1 MLPLNLFRVFAIT
14 AGLCGLA
21 TLSAWAAGDA
31 ATSADAA
38 KSVKAP
44 PADVPTSIYGDPQA
58 PAKMKF
64 LREQMESKLQSQ
76 RAAGYFGVWRSY
88 LAERLQQTAG
98 SYTGSEVTGL
108 GRLTAY
114 EHMMRDPLDAPVEAE
129 KFTRELHK
137 AIVDDPSGLGPA
149 LATAAK
155 SLDLGERKVREFA
168 KVSSPEQALTVVK
181 KALEE
186 ARLAHAKALAPLSK
200 AELGTLA
207 RELYPVMVS
216 QNEAGHTLNDNARGR
231 MLVDLI
237 EKMDRLALIEAA
249 EAIVPLSDPKL
260 LDQLKE
266 YPADGTVAV
275 EGVDGRVIAK
285 IDTPAGAIL
294 IGGKEPKT
302 YRLDEMKDVAVVID
316 LGHGNTYE
324 EGSTSLDRP
333 VVVIL
338 NTGGGNIFRGRKPG
352 IQGASMLG
360 VSMVVNREG
369 NNSYQAGDLAQAS
382 AIAGVG
388 MIVEHG
394 GKNTYRGVRRVQG
407 QALGGVGILI
417 GRGGENDYH
426 AAMWAQ
432 GFGAPLGFG
441 LLEDTAGHDHYYC
454 GGLYP
459 TSYKHPPKKS
469 IPATPG
475 YEGFGQGV
483 GAGIRQVGDG
493 GVGIILNGGGHN
505 VYEFDYLAHGGGYW
519 CGMGFARDFGGNSQ
533 RLIARKAFYG
543 GPRTEQLYQRF
554 GCGWGCHYAA
564 GFCID
569 DGGNSLYEGTIM
581 GAGMGWDCSIG
592 ALLSLG
598 EKDHITTTGGLTQG
612 VGAGQPRPYLSLW
625 QRRGI
630 RRRRS
635 SLRAAGHQ
643 LPQVPGLRRQL
654 QLRDQ
659 RKGHQHLQL
668 RRPAADAP
676 RARSGRPARPA
687 GAARPFWPAV

>member
-1 MLPLNLFRVFAIT
+1 
-14 AGLCGLA
+14 
-21 TLSAWAAGDA
+21 
-31 ATSADAA
+31 
-38 KSVKAP
+38 
-44 PADVPTSIYGDPQA
+44 
-58 PAKMKF
+58 
-64 LREQMESKLQSQ
+64 
-76 RAAGYFGVWRSY
+76 
-88 LAERLQQTAG
+88 
-98 SYTGSEVTGL
+98 
-108 GRLTAY
+108 
-114 EHMMRDPLDAPVEAE
+114 MMRDPLDAPVEAE

-155 SLDLGERKVREFA
+155 SLDLGERKAREFT
-168 KVSSPEQALTVVK
+168 KVSSPEQALAVVK

-231 MLVDLI
+231 MLVELI
-237 EKMDRLALIEAA
+237 EKMDRVALIEAA
-249 EAIVPLSDPKL
+249 EALVPLSDPKL
-260 LDQLKE
+260 LDQLKQLPANGKFAVDGKE
-266 YPADGTVAV
+266 YPADGDVSV
-275 EGVDGRVIAK
+275 EGVYGRVVAK

-316 LGHGNTYE
+316 LGSGNTYE

-333 VVVIL
+333 VLIIL
-338 NTGGGNIFRGRKPG
+338 NTGGGNTFRGRKPA
-352 IQGASMLG
+352 IQGGAMLG
-360 VSMVVNREG
+360 VSLLVNREG
-369 NNSYQAGDLAQAS
+369 NNSYQADDLAQGS
-382 AIAGVG
+382 AVAGVG

-441 LLEDTAGHDHYYC
+441 LLEETAGHDHYYC

-493 GVGIILNGGGHN
+493 GVGILLNGGGHN

-533 RLIARKAFYG
+533 RLIARKATYYG
-543 GPRTEQLYQRF
+543 GLRSTEQLFQRRF

-564 GFCID
+564 GFWPTTAATAPH
-569 DGGNSLYEGTIM
+569 EGTIM
-581 GAGMGWDCSIG
+581 GAPAW
-592 ALLSLG
+592 
-598 EKDHITTTGGLTQG
+598 
-612 VGAGQPRPYLSLW
+612 AGIVPSA
-625 QRRGI
+625 RGC
-630 RRRRS
+630 
-635 SLRAAGHQ
+635 
-643 LPQVPGLRRQL
+643 
-654 QLRDQ
+654 
-659 RKGHQHLQL
+659 
-668 RRPAADAP
+668 
-676 RARSGRPARPA
+676 
-687 GAARPFWPAV
+687 